1 MLADLHVHTTYSH
14 QTIFFY
20 DGVDPPEEMV
30 RAAKRRGLEA
40 VAITDHDSCA
50 GIERAREEGRR
61 IGVVVIPGCEVS
73 SRQGHILA
81 YGIEEQIPPG
91 LSVEETVE
99 RIHEAGGIAVA
110 AHPFSGFGV
119 SLMFDVLDAP
129 FDAVEVW
136 NASVMDWWQNALAE
150 KLAARLG
157 VPGTAGSDAHS
168 VEMVGYGVVDLP
180 EGDADDLIEAIR
192 KGDMRVVRREI
203 IPLTVRARW
212 LRRRAEMNREYTRE
226 YLRSTRKTTPIA
238 FLYSFLLRLPP
249 FFDYVYIPPAALF
262 LYAMRRLSKKKYK
275 ELSSILRE
283 LAGQQP
289 I

>member
-30 RAAKRRGLEA
+30 RAAKRRGLGA

-50 GIERAREEGRR
+50 GIERARKEGRQ

-91 LSVEETVE
+91 LSAEETVE

-168 VEMVGYGVVDLP
+168 AEMVGYGVVDLP

-192 KGDMRVVRREI
+192 KGDVRVVRREI
-203 IPLTVRARW
+203 IPLPVRARW

-226 YLRSTRKTTPIA
+226 YMRRAKKMLPLA
-238 FLYSFLLRLPP
+238 FIYSFLLRLPP

-275 ELSSILRE
+275 EFSSILRE
-283 LAGQQP
+283 LVGQQP